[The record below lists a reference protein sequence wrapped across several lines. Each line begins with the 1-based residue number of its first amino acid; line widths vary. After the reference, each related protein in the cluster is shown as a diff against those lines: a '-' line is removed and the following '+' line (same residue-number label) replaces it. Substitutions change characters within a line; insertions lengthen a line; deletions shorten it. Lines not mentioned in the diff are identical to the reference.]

1 MGLAKPRGTRRDVG
15 RFGPRIME
23 SILYARLPEDDIVVI
38 RILDRGNHGN
48 SLALREVLNLTSTE
62 ERSPRYVLDLE
73 KCATM
78 DSTFMGVVAVIAL
91 RQLKL
96 TQTHPIVVGASGHVR
111 MQLEL
116 LGLKSILE
124 IRSALHEEREPTP
137 GQSARFAS
145 VESPELSKVER
156 IALMIEAHERL
167 IDVEGENEVKFNG
180 VLESL
185 RESLKRS
192 SKE

>member
-1 MGLAKPRGTRRDVG
+1 
-15 RFGPRIME
+15 
-23 SILYARLPEDDIVVI
+23 
-38 RILDRGNHGN
+38 
-48 SLALREVLNLTSTE
+48 
-62 ERSPRYVLDLE
+62 
-73 KCATM
+73 
-78 DSTFMGVVAVIAL
+78 MGVVAVIAL

-96 TQTHPIVVGASGHVR
+96 TRVNSIVVGASGHVR

-124 IRSALHEEREPTP
+124 IRSAVNEEREPTP
-137 GQSARFAS
+137 GKSAKFAS
-145 VESPELSKVER
+145 VPSPELSKVER